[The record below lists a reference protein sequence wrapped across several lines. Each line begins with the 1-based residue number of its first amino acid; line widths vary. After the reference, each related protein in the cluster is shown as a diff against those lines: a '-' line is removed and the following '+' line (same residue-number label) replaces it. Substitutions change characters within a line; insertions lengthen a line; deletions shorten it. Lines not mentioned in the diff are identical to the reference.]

1 MDVIHIFLSH
11 LPIARR
17 LVHDHEGDEDAEK
30 EEDEHGVLRKLDVLR
45 VEAGGDAVATAERV
59 VVVHE
64 FRSGTEG

>member
-1 MDVIHIFLSH
+1 
-11 LPIARR
+11 
-17 LVHDHEGDEDAEK
+17 VHDHEGDEDAEK

-64 FRSGTEG
+64 LRSGTEG